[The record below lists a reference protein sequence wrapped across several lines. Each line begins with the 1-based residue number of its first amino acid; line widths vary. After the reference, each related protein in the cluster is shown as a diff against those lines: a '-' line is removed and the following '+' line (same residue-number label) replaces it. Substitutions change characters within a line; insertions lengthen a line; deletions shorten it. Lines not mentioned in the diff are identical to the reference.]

1 MAGAGLRSA
10 TMLCGQRRGQV
21 GVGLAL
27 GFSLP
32 WCSVG
37 ANGGCPGRKG
47 RSEDGGTG
55 LGMGNALTEHRMQ
68 LAGAAG
74 RSTVLGATAKT
85 LHELGGAVVESRIPS
100 CGIYVI

>member
-1 MAGAGLRSA
+1 
-10 TMLCGQRRGQV
+10 
-21 GVGLAL
+21 
-27 GFSLP
+27 
-32 WCSVG
+32 
-37 ANGGCPGRKG
+37 
-47 RSEDGGTG
+47 
-55 LGMGNALTEHRMQ
+55 MGNALTEHRMQ